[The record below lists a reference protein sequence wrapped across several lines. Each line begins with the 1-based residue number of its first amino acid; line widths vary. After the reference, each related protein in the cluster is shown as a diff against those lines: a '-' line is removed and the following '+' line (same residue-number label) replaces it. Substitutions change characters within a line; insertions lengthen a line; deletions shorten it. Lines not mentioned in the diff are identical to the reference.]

1 MKNNFNF
8 FYFVIYLVFFFNL
21 SANSNEIFNFDI
33 SEIEI
38 SDNGN
43 KIKGLNKG
51 KISTNDGLIIDAD
64 NFELDKTLNLL
75 IASGNIK
82 IKDKKQDLIIFADKI
97 SYNKN
102 KEIITGEGNIKYFND
117 SIEIEANKFQY
128 FKKNQILSVE
138 ENVLAKDNLK
148 DLIILSD
155 KIIYYKTDKKI
166 VTKNYTK
173 AVIYSKY
180 EFISKNVIYS
190 KNQKELSSNYKTKI
204 IQNSQ
209 QLLGFEK
216 FTFNIENE
224 MLKAEN
230 IFFND
235 NIKNP
240 KGLSNSLFLKD
251 GFFDLKNKEFVASKT
266 EIKLEK
272 KTFDNFDND
281 PRLLG
286 ASSSSN
292 NGVTTINKGIFT
304 SCKKNDDC
312 PPWTI
317 QARKIT
323 HDKNKKQ
330 LIYDDALLKVYN
342 VPVFYFP
349 KFFHPDP
356 SVDRQ
361 SGFLQPKLSNSKIL
375 GSSFSLPYFHA
386 ISENKD
392 YTFKPTF
399 FDKNSQM
406 YQAEYRQENKNSSFV
421 ADFGITNKFKSSET
435 KEENSIAHIFT
446 DFDLNLNLENFNYSK
461 VFFSLEKVTKDTY
474 LKLFDNILSNT
485 DLKPTNDNI
494 LTSEAKL
501 VLNNE
506 KFDFNLGMSVYEDL
520 QKPSSDRHQFI
531 FPYYD
536 FSTNLFSNNNGILDF
551 NSSGSNDLKDTNN
564 LKTRVIND
572 INFSSLDKIFY
583 DYGNI
588 TNFEFLLK
596 NTNIVA
602 NNDSQY
608 DTNPDYNLH
617 GMFVFNSSIPFV
629 KQRNDYLSSFTP
641 KISLR
646 VNPGNMNN
654 NYESDRVITTSN
666 IFSTNRLALDETLES
681 GKSITYGVDYRTEN
695 LNDTGR
701 YTELSLAS
709 VFRDVEEKDIPKKTT
724 LNKKYSNIFGS
735 VDHSISSF
743 LDIGYNF
750 SVNNDL
756 DQLDYNALAFNVSV
770 NNFVTKFNF
779 IEENNTMGD
788 ASSIE
793 NTTSYNFDDK
803 NFLTFKT
810 RRNKK
815 INLTEYYD
823 LIYEYKNDC
832 LTAGIK
838 YKKTYYEDRDLKP
851 SEDLMFSI
859 TLIPLTSVEQK
870 VIQN

>member
-1 MKNNFNF
+1 MKNNFSLLNLVV
-8 FYFVIYLVFFFNL
+8 YFVFCFAFLVN
-21 SANSNEIFNFDI
+21 ANEIFNFDV

-43 KIKGLNKG
+43 KIKGLNRG
-51 KISTNDGLIIDAD
+51 KISTNEDLIINAD

-75 IASGNIK
+75 VASGNVK
-82 IKDKKQDLIIFADKI
+82 IKDKAQNLLILADKI

-102 KEIITGEGNIKYFND
+102 KEIITGEGNIDYSNN
-117 SIEIEANKFQY
+117 SIEITANKFEF
-128 FKKNQILSVE
+128 FKNKQIIIAE

-155 KIIYYKTDKKI
+155 KITYYKADERI

-173 AVIYSKY
+173 AIIHSKY
-180 EFISKNVIYS
+180 EFISKNVLYS
-190 KNQKELSSNYKTKI
+190 KYQKELSSNYKTKI

-209 QLLGFEK
+209 QLLEFEK
-216 FTFNIENE
+216 FTYNIEKE
-224 MLKAEN
+224 LLKAEN

-235 NIKNP
+235 NIKNS
-240 KGLSNSLFLKD
+240 KGLSNNLFFKD

-356 SVDRQ
+356 TVERQ
-361 SGFLQPKLSNSKIL
+361 SGFLQPKLSNSKTL
-375 GSSFSLPYFHA
+375 GNSFSLPYFYT

-392 YTFKPTF
+392 LTLKPTL
-399 FDKNSQM
+399 FDGNSQM
-406 YQAEYRQENKNSSFV
+406 FQAEYRQKNKNSFFIS
-421 ADFGITNKFKSSET
+421 DFGLTNKFTSTET
-435 KEENSIAHIFT
+435 KEENSISHIFT
-446 DFDLNLNLENFNYSK
+446 KFDKDLNLENFNYSK
-461 VFFSLEKVTKDTY
+461 ILFSLERVTKDTY
-474 LKLFDNILSNT
+474 LKIFDNLLSNT
-485 DLKPTNDNI
+485 KLKPTNSDI
-494 LTSEAKL
+494 LTSEIKL
-501 VLNNE
+501 ALNNE
-506 KFDFNLGMSVYEDL
+506 KYDFNIGMSSFENL
-520 QKPSSDRHQFI
+520 QKTSSDRHQFI
-531 FPYYD
+531 LPYYD
-536 FSTNLFSNNNGILDF
+536 FSTSLYSSDFGLLNF
-551 NSSGSNDLKDTNN
+551 NSKGSNDLKDTNN
-564 LKTRVIND
+564 LRTRVIND
-572 INFSSLDKIFY
+572 FNFISLDKIFY

-588 TNFEFLLK
+588 NNFEFYLK
-596 NTNIVA
+596 NTNTVGK
-602 NNDSQY
+602 NDPEFESK
-608 DTNPDYNLH
+608 PDYSLLS
-617 GMFVFNSSIPFV
+617 MIVFNSSIPLI
-629 KQRNDYLSSFTP
+629 KKDNKNLSSFTP

-646 VNPGNMNN
+646 VNPSNMSN
-654 NYESDRVITTSN
+654 NYESDRVITADN
-666 IFSTNRLALDETLES
+666 IFSINRLSLDDTLES
-681 GKSITYGVDYRTEN
+681 GKSITYGIDYRIES
-695 LNDTGR
+695 LNDASR
-701 YTELSLAS
+701 YTEFSLAS
-709 VFRDVEEKDIPKKTT
+709 VFRDAEEKNVPKKTT
-724 LNKKYSNIFGS
+724 LNRKYSNVFGS

-743 LDIGYNF
+743 LKIGYDF

-756 DQLDYNALAFNVSV
+756 DQLDYSALDLNISI

-779 IEENNTMGD
+779 IEENNIMGD

-793 NTTSYNFDDK
+793 NTTSYALDEK
-803 NFLTFKT
+803 NFLSFKT
-810 RRNKK
+810 RRNRK

-832 LTAGIK
+832 LTAGLK
-838 YKKTYYEDRDLKP
+838 YQKTYYEDRDLKP
-851 SEDLMFSI
+851 SEDLLFSI
-859 TLIPLTSVEQK
+859 TLIPLTSIEQK
-870 VIQN
+870 VGQN